1 MTRRIFL
8 DTEWIKPPWSKQS
21 ELMWIGLADEEG
33 RSWYGISSEVDIDP
47 STNDFISGVFR
58 LITPDE
64 PRLTNKELAAAVID
78 FCGDV
83 DEFWAWIPTMESFAS
98 YVERFGLRDEAPELY
113 ARHWDVDLQMVRSL
127 VQPWPDGWPD
137 RLLDLNAAA
146 VEAGVEVPPRAA
158 NHLHPRV
165 HTEWNRELFKLIRMF
180 AREMNTTSE
189 SLRNVIGFRNI
200 RQLTRRAAD
209 LLRCAP
215 QAADASR

>member
-8 DTEWIKPPWSKQS
+8 DTEWTGPPWSKRS

-33 RSWYGISSEVDIDP
+33 RSWYGISSEADIDP
-47 STNDFISGVFR
+47 STNDFISGAFR

-64 PRLTNKELAAAVID
+64 PRLANEELAAAVID

-83 DEFWAWIPTMESFAS
+83 DEFWAWIPTI
-98 YVERFGLRDEAPELY
+98 ERFSEWSGLGEEAAEVY
-113 ARHWDVDLQMVRSL
+113 AKCWDVDLQMIRSL

-146 VEAGVEVPPRAA
+146 VGAGVEVPPRAV

-165 HTEWNRELFKLIRMF
+165 HAEWNRELFELIR
-180 AREMNTTSE
+180 
-189 SLRNVIGFRNI
+189 
-200 RQLTRRAAD
+200 
-209 LLRCAP
+209 
-215 QAADASR
+215 ASRES

>member
-8 DTEWIKPPWSKQS
+8 DTEWTKPPWSKQS

-33 RSWYGISSEVDIDP
+33 RSWYGISSEVEIDP
-47 STNDFISGVFR
+47 FTNDFISGVFR

-64 PRLTNKELAAAVID
+64 PRLTNKEIAAAVID

-83 DEFWAWIPTMESFAS
+83 DEFWAWIPTLESFTS

-113 ARHWDVDLQMVRSL
+113 ARYWDVDLQMLRSL

-146 VEAGVEVPPRAA
+146 IAAGVEIPPRAV

-165 HTEWNRELFKLIRMF
+165 HAEWNRELFKLIHMS
-180 AREMNTTSE
+180 RE
-189 SLRNVIGFRNI
+189 R
-200 RQLTRRAAD
+200 
-209 LLRCAP
+209 
-215 QAADASR
+215 